1 MKFFLILILLFLNIK
16 DIVAQS
22 TEQKFILIFSEAKQ
36 KTKIDKYK
44 VSLKAV
50 NYNSILDSK
59 HSFKVLDVY
68 FKDYSDSHYKSC
80 QERDSIYLKINYSND
95 TFDIDNEFGDVN
107 MKQIDKIF
115 KNKKLLFSVN
125 VKSEKIIK
133 TKIDY
138 YYVLIKCNACSGFLD
153 SESYTKTNNDSVLL
167 IKNNVEEISDF
178 EIDNVS
184 AYKIYMSLI
193 KN

>member
-1 MKFFLILILLFLNIK
+1 
-16 DIVAQS
+16 
-22 TEQKFILIFSEAKQ
+22 
-36 KTKIDKYK
+36 
-44 VSLKAV
+44 
-50 NYNSILDSK
+50 
-59 HSFKVLDVY
+59 
-68 FKDYSDSHYKSC
+68 
-80 QERDSIYLKINYSND
+80 
-95 TFDIDNEFGDVN
+95 

-153 SESYTKTNNDSVLL
+153 SESFTKTNNDSVLL

>member
-1 MKFFLILILLFLNIK
+1 MKFFLILLLLVLNPK
-16 DIVAQS
+16 VIVAQS
-22 TEQKFILIFSEAKQ
+22 KEQKFILIFSEAKL

-44 VSLKAV
+44 VSLKAI

-59 HSFKVLDVY
+59 HNFKVLNVFY
-68 FKDYSDSHYKSC
+68 KDYSDLHYKSC
-80 QERDSIYLKINYSND
+80 QERDSIYLKFNYGND
-95 TFDIDNEFGDVN
+95 TFDIDNKFGFAN

-115 KNKKLLFSVN
+115 KHKKLLFSVN

-133 TKIDY
+133 SRIDY
-138 YYVLIKCNACSGFLD
+138 FYVLIKCNACSGLLD
-153 SESYTKTNNDSVLL
+153 SESSAKTNNDSVLL
-167 IKNNVEEISDF
+167 IKNNLEEIADF